1 MVSALAFFI
10 LAAIDFSFYG
20 LLSDCV
26 NRADCATMGVAQRRE
41 STRDPTPRGRRKI
54 VMATKTASAQDIQ
67 KQFEQAGFVV
77 ASDPAGR
84 VEIKKSGCVAF
95 LEKQDGKLA
104 YSGPPYL
111 VVRGINCE
119 LEDRGY
125 QKFWYAKAEDKR
137 FPIRK
142 EDLQVLHLFDEEVR
156 YILGITTLYNEGL
169 GSTNARTVY
178 DRLTGR
184 ADR

>member
-1 MVSALAFFI
+1 
-10 LAAIDFSFYG
+10 
-20 LLSDCV
+20 
-26 NRADCATMGVAQRRE
+26 
-41 STRDPTPRGRRKI
+41 
-54 VMATKTASAQDIQ
+54 MATKTASAQDRL

-77 ASDPAGR
+77 ANGPAGR

-95 LEKQDGKLA
+95 LENNGGKLQ
-104 YSGPPYL
+104 YPGPPYL

-125 QKFWYAKAEDKR
+125 QKFWFAKAEDKR

-142 EDLQVLHLFDEEVR
+142 EDLQALHRFDEEVR
-156 YILGITTLYNEGL
+156 YILGITSLYNESL

-184 ADR
+184 PDQ